1 MKKRLFSL
9 LAFAVIGSGAMAQN
23 IRLNAYSSYVFDNSF
38 TSDYIDNT
46 STYFTGTIK
55 GGYQYGAGLEF
66 MPRPDAGVEIIYL
79 GQQTTAPIRLYNY
92 YGNSYNTNTTL
103 DMSINYMMLGG
114 RRYLRKPGSKVEGYG
129 GLMAGVV
136 WANTTGS
143 STSKTGQVE
152 SVNSTVTKFAW
163 GARLGLNIWASSKVG
178 INLQAMLL
186 SAPQAYGG
194 GIYFGT
200 GGSGATVTTYSTL
213 YQFSLGGGLTFA
225 LGK

>member
-1 MKKRLFSL
+1 MKKRILSL
-9 LAFAVIGSGAMAQN
+9 LAFAIIGTSAMAQN

-38 TSDYIDNT
+38 TSDYINST
-46 STYFTGTIK
+46 SAYFTGKID
-55 GGYQYGAGLEF
+55 GGYQYGLGLEL

-79 GQQTTAPIRLYNY
+79 GQQTTSPIQLYNY
-92 YGNSYNTNTTL
+92 YTGPTYQSTNI
-103 DMSINYMMLGG
+103 DMSINYMMVGG

-136 WANTTGS
+136 WSACSNS
-143 STSKTGQVE
+143 E
-152 SVNSTVTKFAW
+152 YNVNSTVTKFAW

>member
-1 MKKRLFSL
+1 MKKRILSV
-9 LAFAVIGSGAMAQN
+9 LAFAIIGTGAMAQN
-23 IRLNAYSSYVFDNSF
+23 IRLNAYSSYVFDNDF
-38 TSDYIDNT
+38 TSDYINGS

-66 MPRPDAGVEIIYL
+66 MPRPDVGTEMIYL
-79 GQQTTAPIRLYNY
+79 GQQATVPIRLYNY
-92 YGNSYNTNTTL
+92 YGSGGNQNEVL

-114 RRYLRKPGSKVEGYG
+114 RRYMRKPGSKVEGYG

-136 WANTTGS
+136 WAKTEG
-143 STSKTGQVE
+143 STSYLG
-152 SVNSTVTKFAW
+152 SVQTINSTVTKFAW
-163 GARLGLNIWASSKVG
+163 GARLGLNIWASEKVG
-178 INLQAMLL
+178 INMQAMLL
-186 SAPQAYGG
+186 SAPQGYSGG
-194 GIYFGT
+194 VYFGT